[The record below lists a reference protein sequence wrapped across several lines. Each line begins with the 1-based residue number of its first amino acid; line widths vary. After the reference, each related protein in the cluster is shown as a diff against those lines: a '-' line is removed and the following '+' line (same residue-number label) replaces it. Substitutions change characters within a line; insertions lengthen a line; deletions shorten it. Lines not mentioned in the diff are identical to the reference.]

1 MMIEDP
7 MEVKARRLWKWIDSH
22 REVLAGIVAAR
33 DVLRAGAAGIQN
45 CDEAQKLLG
54 MLADRG
60 YLMESSPEAGMRAS
74 RYHIHPKRGIGL

>member
-1 MMIEDP
+1 MLEDP

-22 REVLAGIVAAR
+22 RDSSGGLATAR
-33 DVLRAGAAGIQN
+33 HVLRAGAAGIQN

-60 YLMESSPEAGMRAS
+60 YLMESAPEAGMRAS
-74 RYHIHPKRGIGL
+74 RYHIHPKKGIGL